1 MNCKKF
7 LLIALVAVMATWSF
21 ATVSPA
27 KDQVVL
33 KFGHIFTPTSA
44 MHQSA
49 QMIAKLAAE
58 RSKGKLKI
66 EIYPGAQLGGML
78 DEVEGVKMGT
88 QDMTMV
94 WGIDRFCPNF
104 SLFNYPF
111 VFRNEDHLY
120 NVVMGPLG
128 KKYIRDYMVE
138 KHGIKIIGAI
148 YHGVRMLT
156 TDAKHPVKSPADVKG
171 VRLRT
176 PDITAWIKSWQSV
189 GAKVTAFPWG
199 ELYMALKQGV
209 VEAQENPL
217 ASIRSMKFYE
227 VQKNIILTGHIID
240 YPLVMINN
248 KKFKKMD
255 KELQDILVKATDEA
269 RHFAIKKAKAE
280 AKENVEFF
288 KSKGLNVVEV
298 DMAEWRKAFANAPD
312 LFKGGRK
319 VYDEIQAVK

>member
-1 MNCKKF
+1 M
-7 LLIALVAVMATWSF
+7 LLMLLAVVMATWGF
-21 ATVSPA
+21 ASVGLA

-44 MHQSA
+44 MNLSA
-49 QMIAKLAAE
+49 QLAADLIE
-58 RSKGKLKI
+58 ARSHGKLKLQ
-66 EIYPGAQLGGML
+66 IYPGAQLGGML

-88 QDMTMV
+88 QDLTMV
-94 WGIDRFCPNF
+94 WGIDRFCPEF

-111 VFRNEDHLY
+111 VFRDEDHQ
-120 NVVMGPLG
+120 NKVIMGPLG
-128 KKYIRDYMVE
+128 KKYIRDYML
-138 KHGIKIIGAI
+138 KTHGIRIIGMI

-171 VRLRT
+171 IRLRT
-176 PDITAWIKSWQSV
+176 PDITAWIKSWQAV

-227 VQKNIILTGHIID
+227 VQKNIVLTGHIID
-240 YPLVMINN
+240 YPLVMIND
-248 KKFKKMD
+248 KKFQSLG
-255 KELQDILVKATDEA
+255 KELQKIVVQAFEEA
-269 RHFAIKKAKAE
+269 RYFAIAKAKKE
-280 AKENVEFF
+280 AKDNVDFF

-298 DMAEWRKAFANAPD
+298 NKAEWRKAFSKVPD
-312 LFKGGRK
+312 LFKGGRE
-319 VYDEIQAVK
+319 VYDKIQAVK